1 MIDTSNALWIADVIR
16 DLLNTLKDCE
26 PEDSDAHE
34 LLRRAIYKLDDL
46 KDEINNLEDDEDEVD
61 VDLSTFDFE
70 EFKSNVIDS
79 IPAKASLKFRMDVE
93 EMLRRLDNVY

>member
-1 MIDTSNALWIADVIR
+1 MIDTSDALWIADEIR
-16 DLLNTLKDCE
+16 DILDILKDCE
-26 PEDSDAHE
+26 QEDSDAHG

-46 KDEINNLEDDEDEVD
+46 KEEINNLEDDEDE

>member
-1 MIDTSNALWIADVIR
+1 MIDTSNALWIADEIR
-16 DLLNTLKDCE
+16 DILDTLKDCE

-46 KDEINNLEDDEDEVD
+46 EDEVNNLEDDEDE